1 MQTTE
6 NKIEFL
12 KTVHPFD
19 KLPGTVLSD
28 VAELMIERQFD
39 EETIVYTQDKSE
51 ITSVDILVEGQY
63 DASFYDSNNILRLQE
78 HYIQHSIYGGSS
90 VLLNKKYSIRTVTA
104 QKGTSVLSFD
114 KEEFKALC
122 YSYKDF
128 FQFFTTQ
135 FGQKMLND
143 EYAHFIK
150 RNNTLEGNF
159 IDADNIFTRKISS
172 ITPRPLITCG
182 PETPAFVVAD
192 LMVKKEVNCI
202 YIEEDNKLVGIITKD
217 ILVKKVI
224 AHQAKNNVPVIK
236 IAKKKIL
243 SIPSN
248 ALLYEALL
256 AMFQSKLE
264 YIIVRDG
271 ETNLG
276 YLSRYRLMTE
286 HAQSPLVFIQSVK
299 LSNTV
304 LELKEKWDRV
314 PELISRLLDR
324 GVNAEIVNRIVT
336 TIADEILLKVIE
348 GVKDEMPPA
357 PAKYAFMV
365 MGSEGRQEQTLV
377 TDQDNA
383 IIYEDK
389 ANEQRELV
397 RDYFLDF
404 ADRIST
410 RLNDIGFSFCDG
422 GFMAKNPKWTH
433 SLSHWKGNYD
443 EWINLAAP
451 DTVIKFATFFD
462 CRFIY
467 GEKKLFNELK
477 QHMIDCISKSSSSKF
492 LFNVASNALHYEPP
506 LTFFN
511 SIRTFSQ
518 DEKKVFNIKKSMT
531 PIVDLMRML
540 ALKNMIIETNTGQR
554 MQKLYSGEFLSE
566 NQFNELQHV
575 YYYLMGVR
583 LKNQSRSILVDFEQ
597 PSNLIEPKKLT
608 QVEQATLREI
618 FKFIKDFQSMIRLEF
633 KL

>member
-1 MQTTE
+1 ME
-6 NKIEFL
+6 NKIDFL

-19 KLPGTVLSD
+19 KLPETVLSD
-28 VAELMIERQFD
+28 VAGLMIERRFD
-39 EETIVYTQDKSE
+39 EPAVVYIQDKSE
-51 ITSVDILVEGQY
+51 ISSVDILVEGQY
-63 DASFYDSNNILRLQE
+63 DASFYDSNNVLRLQE
-78 HYIQHSIYGGSS
+78 HYTRNSVYGGSS
-90 VLLNKKYSIRTVTA
+90 VLLNKKFSIRTVTA
-104 QKGTSVLSFD
+104 QPGTVVLTLD
-114 KEEFKALC
+114 KEEFKSLC
-122 YSYKDF
+122 HSFKDF
-128 FQFFTTQ
+128 FQYFTTQ

-143 EYAHFIK
+143 EYAHFVK
-150 RNNTLEGNF
+150 RNNTSEGNF

-172 ITPRPLITCG
+172 ITPRPLITC
-182 PETPAFVVAD
+182 PPDTPAYVVAD
-192 LMVKKEVNCI
+192 LMVKREVNCL
-202 YIEEDNKLVGIITKD
+202 YVEEDGELVGLVTKD

-224 AHQAKNNVPVIK
+224 AHQEKNSVPVIK
-236 IAKKKIL
+236 IAKKKII
-243 SIPSN
+243 SIPGE

-256 AMFQSKLE
+256 AMFQTKLE

-271 ETNLG
+271 NTNLG

-299 LSNTV
+299 LSSTV
-304 LELKEKWDRV
+304 PELKEKWEKV
-314 PELISRLLDR
+314 PELISKLLDR

-348 GVKDEMPPA
+348 GVKEEMPPA

-397 RDYFLDF
+397 REYFLDF

-410 RLNDIGFSFCDG
+410 RLNAIGFSFCEG

-451 DTVIKFATFFD
+451 DTVIKFSTFFD

-477 QHMIDCISKSSSSKF
+477 QHMINCIGNSSSKF

-511 SIRTFSQ
+511 AIRTFSQ
-518 DEKKVFNIKKSMT
+518 DEKKVFNLKKSMT
-531 PIVDLMRML
+531 PIVDLIRML
-540 ALKNMIIETNTGQR
+540 ALKNMIMEPNTGQR
-554 MQKLYSGEFLSE
+554 MHKLYEGGFLSE
-566 NQFNELQHV
+566 SQFNELHHA
-575 YYYLMGVR
+575 YYYLMGLR
-583 LKNQSRSILVDFEQ
+583 LRNQSRSILIDFEE

-608 QVEQATLREI
+608 QVEQVSLREI
-618 FKFIKDFQSMIRLEF
+618 FKFIKDFQTMIRLEF

>member
-1 MQTTE
+1 ME

-12 KTVHPFD
+12 KTIHPFD
-19 KLPGTVLSD
+19 QLPETVLSD
-28 VAELMIERQFD
+28 VAELMTERRFD
-39 EETIVYTQDKSE
+39 EETTVYVQDKSE
-51 ITSVDILVEGQY
+51 ITGIDILVEGQY

-78 HYIQHSIYGGSS
+78 HYVKNSIYGGSS
-90 VLLNKKYSIRTVTA
+90 ALLNKKYSIRTVVA
-104 QKGTSVLSFD
+104 QKGTEVLTFD

-122 YSYKDF
+122 HSYKEF
-128 FQFFTTQ
+128 FHFFTIQ
-135 FGQKMLND
+135 FGQKMMND
-143 EYAHFIK
+143 EYAHFAK

-159 IDADNIFTRKISS
+159 IDADHVFTRKIDS
-172 ITPRPLITCG
+172 ITPRPLFTCS
-182 PETPAFVVAD
+182 PETPAYVVAE

-202 YIEEDNKLVGIITKD
+202 YIEEDNKLVGLVTKD

-224 AHQAKNNVPVIK
+224 ARQNKNSVPVIK
-236 IAKKKIL
+236 IAKKKII

-256 AMFQSKLE
+256 VMFQSKLE

-271 ETNLG
+271 DTNLG

-304 LELKEKWDRV
+304 EELKGKWDKV
-314 PELISRLLDR
+314 PELISSLLNR
-324 GVNAEIVNRIVT
+324 GVNAEIINRIVT
-336 TIADEILLKVIE
+336 TIADKILLRVIE
-348 GVKDEMPPA
+348 GVKEEMPPA

-410 RLNDIGFSFCDG
+410 RLNDIGFSFCEG

-443 EWINLAAP
+443 EWINVAAP
-451 DTVIKFATFFD
+451 DTVIKFSTFFD

-477 QHMIDCISKSSSSKF
+477 QHMIDGIGKSSSKF

-511 SIRTFSQ
+511 SIRTFSK

-531 PIVDLMRML
+531 PIVDLIRML

-554 MQKLYSGEFLSE
+554 MQKLYDGGFLNE
-566 NQFNELQHV
+566 NQFKELQHV

-583 LKNQSRSILVDFEQ
+583 LKNQSNSILVDFEK
-597 PSNLIEPKKLT
+597 PSNLIELKKLT

-618 FKFIKDFQSMIRLEF
+618 FKFIKDFQSMIRFEF

>member
-1 MQTTE
+1 ME
-6 NKIEFL
+6 NRIDFL

-19 KLPGTVLSD
+19 KLPETVLSD
-28 VAELMIERQFD
+28 VAELMNERQFD
-39 EETIVYTQDKSE
+39 EETVVYTQDKSE
-51 ITSVDILVEGQY
+51 VTTVDILVDGQY

-78 HYIQHSIYGGSS
+78 HYIKNSIHGASS

-104 QKGTSVLSFD
+104 QKGTVILTFG
-114 KEEFKALC
+114 KEEFKELC
-122 YSYKDF
+122 HSYKDF

-135 FGQKMLND
+135 FGQKMTND
-143 EYAHFIK
+143 EYAHFVK
-150 RNNTLEGNF
+150 RNNTLEGNY
-159 IDADNIFTRKISS
+159 IDADNIFTRKINS

-202 YIEEDNKLVGIITKD
+202 YIEEDNKLVGLVTKD

-224 AHQAKNNVPVIK
+224 ARQNKNSVPIIK
-236 IAKKKIL
+236 IAKKKII

-264 YIIVRDG
+264 YIIVHDG
-271 ETNLG
+271 DTNLG
-276 YLSRYRLMTE
+276 YLSRYRLLTE

-299 LSNTV
+299 LSDTV
-304 LELKEKWDRV
+304 LELKEKWDKV

-410 RLNDIGFSFCDG
+410 RLNDIGFSFCEG

-443 EWINLAAP
+443 EWTNVAAP
-451 DTVIKFATFFD
+451 DTVIKFSTFFD

-477 QHMIDCISKSSSSKF
+477 QHMIDGIGKSSSKF

-511 SIRTFSQ
+511 GIRTFSQ

-531 PIVDLMRML
+531 PIVDLIRML

-554 MQKLYSGEFLSE
+554 MQKLYDGGFLNE
-566 NQFNELQHV
+566 AQFKELHHA

-583 LKNQSRSILVDFEQ
+583 LKNQSHSMLLDFED

-618 FKFIKDFQSMIRLEF
+618 FKFIKDFQSMIRFEF